1 MKIMVNK
8 NKKNQLNVNG
18 FNNGLNNNGLN
29 NGLNNG
35 QNNGF
40 NNGLNSNAHNT
51 GQTDGKTTNN
61 LFNQCSH
68 VQLGGM
74 AFYDES
80 RCFMFSP
87 DEPVP
92 DVVQRMRRM
101 HGVAQQMTDGTF
113 DFVAQPRTKSQST
126 LIKKLAHGRV
136 SLTKDNAIQ
145 LTLKVMRN
153 ENINIAEAIAAEA
166 ADAADAIAIF

>member
-18 FNNGLNNNGLN
+18 FNNGLNNNGFN
-29 NGLNNG
+29 NGLNN
-35 QNNGF
+35 NF
-40 NNGLNSNAHNT
+40 NNGLNSNAHNN

>member
-1 MKIMVNK
+1 MTNK

-18 FNNGLNNNGLN
+18 FNNGLNNGLNNRFNNGLN
-29 NGLNNG
+29 NGLNSNANNNG
-35 QNNGF
+35 Q
-40 NNGLNSNAHNT
+40 SEA
-51 GQTDGKTTNN
+51 KTTNN

-74 AFYDES
+74 AFYDDS
-80 RCFMFSP
+80 RFFMFSP

-113 DFVAQPRTKSQST
+113 DFVALPRIKAQST

-153 ENINIAEAIAAEA
+153 ENINIAETIAAEA